1 MTSVKSPLPE
11 GVVFLVLTRDG
22 YDLARQLAA
31 SLPGAEVHGYAP
43 RLADADT
50 VFSDLGAH
58 LRDLFAQGRPVI
70 GLCAAGIL
78 IRALAPVLEDKAEEP
93 PVVALAEDGSVAV
106 PLLGGHHGGIALASF
121 LANETGSV
129 AAVTTAGEL
138 RLGLALDMPPPGWRL
153 ANREMAKTVTAAL
166 LAGEKVALRCDVSDG
181 GWLTGSG
188 LEFHDEAALSI
199 RISAAATPPGEG
211 ELLFHPPVLALGVG
225 CERHVEIAELEALVT
240 KTLAEH
246 NLSPLAVACV
256 CSLDLK
262 SDEAAVYALAKTLGV
277 PARFFDAPSL
287 EDQAPRLQN
296 PSPAVFRETG
306 CHGVCEGAA
315 LAAVGEEGELIAPKV
330 KSARATCALARAAA
344 PLDAG
349 VIGVPRGELAVVGI
363 GPGPEDWR
371 TPEASSALSRA
382 SDVVGYDLYLDLVAA
397 ATAQAQRHT
406 FPLGEEEKRVRAALD
421 LAAAGKRV
429 ALVSSGDAGIYAM
442 ASLVFE
448 LLHREERENWNRVKV
463 MVVPGISAL
472 QAAAARIGAPLGH
485 DFCAI
490 SLSDLLTPREDIL
503 KRVKAAAEGDFVVA
517 FYNPVSKRR
526 RDLLE
531 EARDILLCGRPAEA
545 PVVLARNLGREG
557 EEVTVTTLGALTT
570 SQADMLTLVLVGNS
584 HSRAVQRGESLWV
597 YTPRGYGD
605 KEKPVSAAGTDTG
618 GKRSAG

>member
-1 MTSVKSPLPE
+1 MTSAKSLLPE
-11 GVVFLVLTRDG
+11 GAVFLALTREG
-22 YDLARQLAA
+22 YDLARRLAA
-31 SLPGAEVHGYAP
+31 ALPGAEVHGYAP
-43 RLADADT
+43 RVADADT
-50 VFSDLGAH
+50 VFGDLGAH
-58 LRDLFAQGRPVI
+58 LRNLFAQGRPVI

-78 IRALAPVLEDKAEEP
+78 IRALAPVLSDKAKEP

-121 LANETGSV
+121 LAGQTGGV
-129 AAVTTAGEL
+129 AAVTTADDV

-166 LAGEKVALRCDVSDG
+166 LAGEKVALRCEVSDG

-188 LEFHDEAALSI
+188 LEFHDDAPLSI
-199 RISAAATPPGEG
+199 WVSAAATPPGKS

-225 CERHVEIAELEALVT
+225 CERHVEAAELETLVT

-256 CSLDLK
+256 CSLELK
-262 SDEAAVYALAKTLGV
+262 SDEAAVHALAESLGV
-277 PARFFDAPSL
+277 PVRFFDAPSL
-287 EDQAPRLQN
+287 EAQAPHLQT
-296 PSPAVFRETG
+296 PSPVVFHETG

-315 LAAVGEEGELIAPKV
+315 LAAAGEGSELVVPKV
-330 KSARATCALARAAA
+330 KSARATCALALAAA

-349 VIGVPRGELAVVGI
+349 TIGVPRGELVVVGI
-363 GPGPEDWR
+363 GPGPQDWR
-371 TPEASSALSRA
+371 TPEATAALTRA

-397 ATAQAQRHT
+397 ATARAKRHA
-406 FPLGEEEKRVRAALD
+406 FPLGEEEKRVRAALE

-429 ALVSSGDAGIYAM
+429 ALISSGDAGIYAM

-448 LLHREERENWNRVKV
+448 LLHREERQGWNRVKV
-463 MVVPGISAL
+463 TVVPGISAL

-503 KRVKAAAEGDFVVA
+503 KRVRAAAEGDFVVA

-531 EARDILLCGRPAEA
+531 EARDILLCGRPAET

-557 EEVTVTTLGALTT
+557 EEVTVTTLEALTT

-584 HSRAVQRGESLWV
+584 HTAAVQRGESLWV

-605 KEKPVSAAGTDTG
+605 KEKPASAAGTDTDR
-618 GKRSAG
+618 KRSAG